1 MDRKFFAH
9 MKDKFSKKFVPVL
22 PHPLPLLQR
31 KTENAFNIYILY
43 IHTHTHTH
51 THIYIYIY
59 IYIYIS

>member
-31 KTENAFNIYILY
+31 KTENAFNIYIY
-43 IHTHTHTH
+43 II
-51 THIYIYIY
+51 HIYNRCKTKVE
-59 IYIYIS
+59 